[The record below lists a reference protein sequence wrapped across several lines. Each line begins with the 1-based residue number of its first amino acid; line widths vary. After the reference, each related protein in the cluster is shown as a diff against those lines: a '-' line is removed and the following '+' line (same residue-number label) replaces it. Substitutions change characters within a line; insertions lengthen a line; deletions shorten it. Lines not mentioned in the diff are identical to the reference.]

1 MFVVGVLLHMIDAEK
16 IVRIENFLANVSFRD
31 PKKFYVRNNLDVSDS
46 FK

>member
-16 IVRIENFLANVSFRD
+16 IARIENFLANVSD